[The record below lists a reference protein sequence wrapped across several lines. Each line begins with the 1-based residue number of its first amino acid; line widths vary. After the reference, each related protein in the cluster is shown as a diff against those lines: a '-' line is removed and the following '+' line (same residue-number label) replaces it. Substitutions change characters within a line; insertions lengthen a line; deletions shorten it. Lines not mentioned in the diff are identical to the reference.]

1 MENRKTNK
9 TFFIVSKYID
19 ETTSL
24 DLKDFFS
31 ETNRY
36 LDNKSKFILGDKNLI
51 RIKKP
56 LMLKDKIKKYSKN
69 ELIDKKNNENNINN
83 NFKNEEKAKNILSRF
98 KKYYNKHYKQ
108 KVKHKSPCSLLVKT
122 KEENKDNKENAIK
135 NIKLNNRILYRNK
148 SNLENIM
155 KNNLE
160 KSLSFRQNGIHYE
173 LKTKKE
179 IIDLFQNYMNNVK
192 CKALSKKKLNRFPK
206 KKVSFSEILKND
218 EEEKKNFDI
227 FSNFLTKKFKRKNLL
242 VYKIDDFNYK
252 KYMSNYLEDNKIL
265 SERLGNNFWICDLR
279 RNNNKKENKINYVVT
294 GKLDKEPWEQIIE
307 GNNEHEF
314 LSDPSVSQSR
324 LKNFNKTKGYK
335 TFIKKYPS
343 LKFFHNIKIEGKNL
357 LEKELNNFSNNNRD
371 KNENIKYRLYKDP
384 REFKDKFIKEI
395 IYKQNFMTRS
405 KSTKNSEKKSN
416 KYNV

>member
-56 LMLKDKIKKYSKN
+56 LMLKDKIKNNSKN
-69 ELIDKKNNENNINN
+69 GLIDKKNNENNINN
-83 NFKNEEKAKNILSRF
+83 NFKNEEKAKNIFSKF
-98 KKYYNKHYKQ
+98 KKYYNKNYKQ
-108 KVKHKSPCSLLVKT
+108 KVKYKSPCSLLVKT
-122 KEENKDNKENAIK
+122 KEENKDNKENDIK
-135 NIKLNNRILYRNK
+135 TIKFNNRILYRNK

-160 KSLSFRQNGIHYE
+160 KSLSFRQSGIHYE

-206 KKVSFSEILKND
+206 KKVSFNEIMKND
-218 EEEKKNFDI
+218 EEEKKNFEI
-227 FSNFLTKKFKRKNLL
+227 FSNFLSKKCKRKNLL
-242 VYKIDDFNYK
+242 VNKIDDFNYK

-279 RNNNKKENKINYVVT
+279 RNKNENKINYVVT
-294 GKLDKEPWEQIIE
+294 GKLDKEPWEQII
-307 GNNEHEF
+307 GGSNEPEF
-314 LSDPSVSQSR
+314 VSDPSVSQTR
-324 LKNFNKTKGYK
+324 LKNFNRAKAYK
-335 TFIKKYPS
+335 TFIKNYPS

-384 REFKDKFIKEI
+384 RELKDKFIKDI
-395 IYKQNFMTRS
+395 VYKQNFMTRS
-405 KSTKNSEKKSN
+405 KSTKNAEKKGAKFN
-416 KYNV
+416 I